1 MNSAT
6 YVPLMFLDLRA
17 VTLGGIRAITLER
30 VFPVTNPG
38 ASIEDSVRCTRR
50 PSARA
55 ASGDRP
61 QRAGGRSA
69 HQQRA
74 RGTSGRGP
82 RRVRPAGAAKKGRR
96 AGGRSVPA
104 DRRSGGGRVSGRT
117 KACGTMRVAR
127 RGRALCRREGATRR
141 GHTPGAQG
149 SRRRELVDGLSEGV
163 ATWTDQAP
171 AGSDPAP
178 NRRSVRIER
187 RTEGVAQLRFL
198 ERDDEPL
205 KVGERQRQEK
215 RRPQLVQQACLSE
228 VGE

>member
-1 MNSAT
+1 MQKRKASA
-6 YVPLMFLDLRA
+6 PSKKSDHLRW
-17 VTLGGIRAITLER
+17 IRAITLER
-30 VFPVTNPG
+30 VLPVTNPG
-38 ASIEDSVRCTRR
+38 ASIEDSVRRTRR
-50 PSARA
+50 LRHEPRA
-55 ASGDRP
+55 EIVRREPEGAPHINTALAEPRVEDLAEFVQQEA
-61 QRAGGRSA
+61 QRNDDV
-69 HQQRA
+69 RA
-74 RGTSGRGP
+74 DAAFP
-82 RRVRPAGAAKKGRR
+82 R
-96 AGGRSVPA
+96 
-104 DRRSGGGRVSGRT
+104 RRSGGGRVSGRT

-127 RGRALCRREGATRR
+127 RGRALCRRKRATRR

-205 KVGERQRQEK
+205 KVGERQRQQK

>member
-1 MNSAT
+1 MGLWPAT
-6 YVPLMFLDLRA
+6 HR
-17 VTLGGIRAITLER
+17 ER
-30 VFPVTNPG
+30 LKVHSP
-38 ASIEDSVRCTRR
+38 
-50 PSARA
+50 
-55 ASGDRP
+55 DRP

-82 RRVRPAGAAKKGRR
+82 RRVRPAGAAKKCRR

-104 DRRSGGGRVSGRT
+104 DRRSGGGRLTGRT
-117 KACGTMRVAR
+117 KARGTTRVSR
-127 RGRALCRREGATRR
+127 RRRPLCRLEGATHRC
-141 GHTPGAQG
+141 HTPGAQG

-163 ATWTDQAP
+163 ATWTDQPP
-171 AGSDPAP
+171 AGSDPAA

-205 KVGERQRQEK
+205 KVGERQRQQK